1 MMRFWRDRS
10 IRFRPDRRR
19 PDDWADVHDRARS
32 LAAERL
38 WEPLGPADAAWLVE
52 HLAGCP
58 TCQGVAMAYERQ
70 REALRALATPE
81 PPRDLWA
88 RTAAA
93 LDREEAVRHSS
104 RRGAADGTA
113 PTALRSPARTPIARV
128 VPYGAL
134 AGVLVVAVVVGAS
147 FLARRMPPAESASLE
162 PSPVASLPLATPI
175 AIPAGPIAWLERLDD
190 GTYALA
196 LAALGQVCPGPA
208 GTDCAPITPPQ
219 EIALALGGEPR
230 VVVRSPTSDRLVV
243 VIGGESGGRVLV
255 VPVPSP
261 SPAPSPTAV
270 ASPSPS
276 PTPTPTP
283 SAPPTPTPSPGRTSA
298 SPASPTVS
306 PEPTP
311 AASPSEEPEPSPTGS
326 AVPTTSASPSSTQS
340 AAPSASAA
348 PASPTPSALPLE
360 PVAILDGVSVVGET
374 AAWSASGRWFAFSA
388 RPASGS
394 GGPDVY
400 VWQPGEER
408 ARAVTSDGRS
418 VFSAWLGDWIVGSRV
433 EQRVDGGVP
442 DLRLGTGR
450 PFLLDP
456 ETGVR
461 QPVDVLDVWRP
472 VVDPTGRWA
481 VNWRGSLRLSDDGV
495 TWLPDAGA
503 LVLGPWPGGL
513 PPSAY
518 LPETDGEVATP
529 TGGVAQPTGSGDD
542 GLRSDARQ
550 PPSGSPAA
558 GGPIRGRAASPSPSS
573 APETTP
579 SPSASP
585 SASGLLEGS
594 PSPSPSLELPE
605 GLTAIAVGPLRD
617 WDVRWDPTGLR
628 FAVWVADPV
637 DPNVGRLSLFT
648 IDPRTGALDPEGLS
662 FRDEPSLA
670 GFALDLGRLAWAVPP
685 GQGGEPSHIRV
696 FAWSGSDVGTAVG
709 QPGPG
714 TLPVIV
720 VR

>member
-19 PDDWADVHDRARS
+19 PDDWADAHDRARS

-38 WEPLGPADAAWLVE
+38 SEPLGPADAAWLVE

-58 TCQGVAMAYERQ
+58 TCQGVATAYERQ
-70 REALRALATPE
+70 REALRAIATPE

-93 LDREEAVRHSS
+93 LDREAAMRRSS
-104 RRGAADGTA
+104 RRGAARTS
-113 PTALRSPARTPIARV
+113 PTVPRSLARTPIARV

-147 FLARRMPPAESASLE
+147 FLARRTPPAVTASLE
-162 PSPVASLPLATPI
+162 PSPAASLPLATPI
-175 AIPAGPIAWLERLDD
+175 AIPAGPIAWLEQRDD

-196 LAALGQVCPGPA
+196 LASLGQVCPGPA

-219 EIALALGGEPR
+219 EIALALSGEPR

-243 VIGGESGGRVLV
+243 VVGGESGGRVLV

-261 SPAPSPTAV
+261 SPVPSPTV
-270 ASPSPS
+270 VVSPSPS
-276 PTPTPTP
+276 STPTPTA
-283 SAPPTPTPSPGRTSA
+283 SATPTPSPARTSA

-311 AASPSEEPEPSPTGS
+311 AVSPSEEPEPSPTVS
-326 AVPTTSASPSSTQS
+326 AAPTTSPGPSSTAS
-340 AAPSASAA
+340 AVPSASAA
-348 PASPTPSALPLE
+348 PASPTPSAPPLE
-360 PVAILDGVSVVGET
+360 PIAILEGVSVVGET
-374 AAWSASGRWFAFSA
+374 AAWAASGRWFAFSA

-400 VWQPGEER
+400 VWQLGEER
-408 ARAVTSDGRS
+408 ARPVTTDGRS
-418 VFSAWLGDWIVGSRV
+418 VFSGWLGDWIVGSRV
-433 EQRVDGGVP
+433 EQRIDGGVP

-456 ETGVR
+456 DTGVEA
-461 QPVDVLDVWRP
+461 PLDVVDMWRP

-481 VNWRGSLRLSDDGV
+481 VYWWGSLRLSEDGV

-513 PPSAY
+513 PPTAY
-518 LPETDGEVATP
+518 LPETDGGPTSP
-529 TGGVAQPTGSGDD
+529 TGGVEAPTASGEEA
-542 GLRSDARQ
+542 LRSD
-550 PPSGSPAA
+550 PPPTPAGSPAV
-558 GGPIRGRAASPSPSS
+558 GGPIRGRAASASPSS
-573 APETTP
+573 APETSP
-579 SPSASP
+579 SPSANP

-594 PSPSPSLELPE
+594 PSAAPSLELPE

-617 WDVRWDPTGLR
+617 WDVRWDPTGGR
-628 FAVWVADPV
+628 FAVWVADAV

-648 IDPRTGALDPEGLS
+648 IDPQTGALDPEGVS

-670 GFALDLGRLAWAVPP
+670 GFALGLGRLAWAVPP

>member
-19 PDDWADVHDRARS
+19 PDDWADAHDRARS

-38 WEPLGPADAAWLVE
+38 SEPLGPADAAWLVE

-58 TCQGVAMAYERQ
+58 ACQGVATAYERQ
-70 REALRALATPE
+70 REALRAIATPE

-93 LDREEAVRHSS
+93 LDREAAMRRSS
-104 RRGAADGTA
+104 RRGAARTA
-113 PTALRSPARTPIARV
+113 PTAPRSPARTPIARV

-134 AGVLVVAVVVGAS
+134 AGVLVAAVVVGAS
-147 FLARRMPPAESASLE
+147 FLARRMPPAATASLE

-175 AIPAGPIAWLERLDD
+175 AIPAGPIAWLEQRDD

-196 LAALGQVCPGPA
+196 LASLGQVCPGPA
-208 GTDCAPITPPQ
+208 GTDCPPIMPPQ
-219 EIALALGGEPR
+219 EIALVLSDKPR

-243 VIGGESGGRVLV
+243 VLGGESGGRVLV

-261 SPAPSPTAV
+261 SPAPSPTVV

-283 SAPPTPTPSPGRTSA
+283 SFGRTSA
-298 SPASPTVS
+298 SPPSPTAS

-311 AASPSEEPEPSPTGS
+311 AVSPSEEPGPTPTG
-326 AVPTTSASPSSTQS
+326 S

-348 PASPTPSALPLE
+348 PASLPPSAPPLE
-360 PVAILDGVSVVGET
+360 PIAILDGVSVVGET

-400 VWQPGEER
+400 VWQLGEER
-408 ARAVTSDGRS
+408 ARPVTTDGRS
-418 VFSAWLGDWIVGSRV
+418 VFSGWLGDWIVGSRV
-433 EQRVDGGVP
+433 EQRIDGGVP
-442 DLRLGTGR
+442 DLQLGTAR

-456 ETGVR
+456 ETGVEA
-461 QPVDVLDVWRP
+461 PLDVVDMWRP

-481 VNWRGSLRLSDDGV
+481 VYWWGSLRLSDDGV
-495 TWLPDAGA
+495 TWLPDVGA

-513 PPSAY
+513 PPTAY
-518 LPETDGEVATP
+518 LPETDGGPTSP
-529 TGGVAQPTGSGDD
+529 TGGVEAPTASGEDA
-542 GLRSDARQ
+542 LRSD
-550 PPSGSPAA
+550 PSPTPAGSPAA

-573 APETTP
+573 APETSP

-585 SASGLLEGS
+585 SASGLLESS

-648 IDPRTGALDPEGLS
+648 IDPQTGALDPEGVS

-670 GFALDLGRLAWAVPP
+670 GFALGLGRLAWAVPP

-696 FAWSGSDVGTAVG
+696 LAWSGSDVGTAVG